1 MKRQIITI
9 AMLALLTAA
18 TSSCQKEL
26 DDSLATSTSQADEN
40 RTMIY
45 YIDGCRYT
53 RTISSEQEWDELH
66 RWLFS
71 LAKRGCRIVIGD
83 TNQAITSLSKDVQT
97 YVTTNE
103 ADAIKWAKKMEADDY
118 IVTVNYNGR
127 TGEFICTAIK

>member
-1 MKRQIITI
+1 MKRQFITI

-26 DDSLATSTSQADEN
+26 DDSFTTSTSQADEN

-53 RTISSEQEWDELH
+53 RTISNEQEWDELH

-83 TNQAITSLSKDVQT
+83 TNQAIISLSKDVQT

-103 ADAIKWAKKMEADDY
+103 ADAIKWAKKMEDDNY
-118 IVTVNYNGR
+118 IVTVLHH
-127 TGEFICTAIK
+127 KK